1 MKSKLRI
8 GLAALCALA
17 LVAAGCGSDG
27 NGGNGSASP
36 TATHPGHETAASV
49 DGGAASL
56 RASLTA
62 MLEDHVYLAGL
73 AVNAG
78 VGSGLD
84 SAAFKAAAGALD
96 KNSVELANAIGSVY
110 GEAAGKQFLSLW
122 RRHIGFFVDYTK
134 AKATKDAA
142 GVRKAK
148 ADLDG
153 YRAQFGAFLASA
165 NPNLTKKAVADDLK
179 PHVQTLFG
187 AIDAVIAKSP
197 TVFDKLK
204 IAASHMPMTADILAG
219 AIVKQFPDKFGA

>member
-1 MKSKLRI
+1 MKSKLKI
-8 GLAALCALA
+8 GVAAVTALA
-17 LVAAGCGSDG
+17 LIAAGCGSDSKSSKD
-27 NGGNGSASP
+27 SAAAQTTHSSH
-36 TATHPGHETAASV
+36 TAGV
-49 DGGAASL
+49 DGGASTL

-62 MLEDHVYLAGL
+62 LLEDHVYLAGL

-84 SAAFKAAAGALD
+84 STAFKSAAGALD
-96 KNSVELANAIGSVY
+96 KNSVELSQAITSVY
-110 GEAAGKQFLSLW
+110 GDAAGKQFLSLW

-134 AKATKDAA
+134 AKATKNAA
-142 GVRKAK
+142 GVGKAK

-165 NPNLTKKAVADDLK
+165 NPNLTKQAVADDLK
-179 PHVQTLFG
+179 PHVQTLFD

-204 IAASHMPMTADILAG
+204 TAASHMPMTAEILAG
-219 AIVKQFPDKFGA
+219 AIAKQFPDKFGA